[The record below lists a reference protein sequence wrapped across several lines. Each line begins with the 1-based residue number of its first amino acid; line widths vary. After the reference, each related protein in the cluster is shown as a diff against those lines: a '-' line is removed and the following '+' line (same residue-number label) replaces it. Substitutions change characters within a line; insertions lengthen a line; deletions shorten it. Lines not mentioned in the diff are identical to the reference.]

1 MLCISF
7 PRAAQAWALVLQRP
21 CFALLLPAQKHC
33 ARLRSVQSLARLLHV
48 ALRTRVRSGPYV
60 LAGVG
65 HGAVI
70 AHELGVQLR
79 AAGEVV
85 QALVVLESAALRE
98 AWEACSQP
106 WIQVSMRWTLTRI

>member
-1 MLCISF
+1 M
-7 PRAAQAWALVLQRP
+7 
-21 CFALLLPAQKHC
+21 
-33 ARLRSVQSLARLLHV
+33 
-48 ALRTRVRSGPYV
+48 GPYV

-85 QALVVLESAALRE
+85 QALVVLESGALRE

-106 WIQVSMRWTLTRI
+106 WIQVRACRVVAHVGHDVRVALSGDVPAYLYTPPAYVLPASEAAAQALGSKAAKAQ